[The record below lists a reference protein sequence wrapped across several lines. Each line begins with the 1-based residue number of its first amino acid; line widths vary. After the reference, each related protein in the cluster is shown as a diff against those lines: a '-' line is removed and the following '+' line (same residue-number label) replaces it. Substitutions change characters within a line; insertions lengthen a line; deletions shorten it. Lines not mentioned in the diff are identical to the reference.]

1 MKYGSVF
8 FLLLLVL
15 PAWSEAAVRAGFPSQ
30 PLWLSSEQAT
40 AGDSVTIFTVLYNE
54 SEKTVGGNL
63 VFTVDGQRIT
73 SLTFSLDAGKS
84 SLESA
89 QWKATAG
96 NHTISAL
103 IESASDTSLDQTV
116 TLSNEKAGSIT
127 LAVAEPPPPSP
138 VIQAVSTVSNIAG
151 SIASTSLPLITSA
164 AESVYR
170 ATEALR
176 TNAVAYFK
184 EKAEG
189 AMIDLRNQSLVT
201 SGESE
206 DKVLGAETER
216 ASNGTSNTSGFG
228 PTSSGAATSF
238 SKLSQTAASAAL
250 FFFESRALFYL
261 ALILLTLGTLYW
273 LARKVRRPQS

>member
-1 MKYGSVF
+1 MKLGFIF

-15 PAWSEAAVRAGFPSQ
+15 PSWSEAAVRAGFPSQ

-54 SEKTVGGNL
+54 SAKAVGGNL
-63 VFTVDGQRIT
+63 VFTVDGQRIA

-84 SLESA
+84 SIQSA

-103 IESASDTSLDQTV
+103 IESASDTDLDQV
-116 TLSNEKAGSIT
+116 ITLSNEKAGSIT
-127 LAVAEPPPPSP
+127 LAVAEPPPPSQ

-164 AESVYR
+164 VESVYG
-170 ATEALR
+170 ATEAFR

-184 EKAEG
+184 EKA
-189 AMIDLRNQSLVT
+189 ADDSPPNAA
-201 SGESE
+201 SE
-206 DKVLGAETER
+206 EPRGNVLSAETKS
-216 ASNGTSNTSGFG
+216 ASGGTPNVSGFAS
-228 PTSSGAATSF
+228 TSSATATSF
-238 SKLSQTAASAAL
+238 SQLSQVAASAAL
-250 FFFESRALFYL
+250 FFFDSRPLFYL
-261 ALILLTLGTLYW
+261 VLILLALGTLYW

>member
-15 PAWSEAAVRAGFPSQ
+15 PAWSQAAVRAGFPPQ
-30 PLWLSSEQAT
+30 PLWLSKENVIANDT
-40 AGDSVTIFTVLYNE
+40 VTIFTVLYNE
-54 SEKTVGGNL
+54 SEKAVGGNL
-63 VFTVDGQRIT
+63 VFTVDGLRIA

-84 SLESA
+84 SIQSA
-89 QWKATAG
+89 QWKATAC

-103 IESASDTSLDQTV
+103 IESASDTDLDQV
-116 TLSNEKAGSIT
+116 ITLSNEKAGSIS
-127 LAVAEPPPPSP
+127 LAVAEPPTPSP

-170 ATEALR
+170 STEALR

-206 DKVLGAETER
+206 
-216 ASNGTSNTSGFG
+216 
-228 PTSSGAATSF
+228 
-238 SKLSQTAASAAL
+238 
-250 FFFESRALFYL
+250 
-261 ALILLTLGTLYW
+261 
-273 LARKVRRPQS
+273 

>member
-1 MKYGSVF
+1 MKYGFLF
-8 FLLLLVL
+8 FLLFLIF
-15 PAWSEAAVRAGFPSQ
+15 PAPSQAAVQAGFPSQ
-30 PLWLSSEQAT
+30 PLWLSKENVT
-40 AGDSVTIFTVLYNE
+40 ANETVTIFTVLYNE
-54 SEKTVGGNL
+54 SEKAVGGNL
-63 VFTVDGQRIT
+63 VFTVDGLRIA

-84 SLESA
+84 SIQSA

-103 IESASDTSLDQTV
+103 IESASDTGLDQTV

-127 LAVAEPPPPSP
+127 LAVADPPPPSQ
-138 VIQAVSTVSNIAG
+138 VIQVVSTVSNIAG

-164 AESVYR
+164 VEIVYG

-176 TNAVAYFK
+176 TNAVSYFK

-189 AMIDLRNQSLVT
+189 VMIDLRNQSLVT
-201 SGESE
+201 SGEPRG
-206 DKVLGAETER
+206 KVLGAETER

-228 PTSSGAATSF
+228 PTATATSF
-238 SKLSQTAASAAL
+238 SKISQTAASAAL

-261 ALILLTLGTLYW
+261 ALILLALGTLYW